1 MKDETQRG
9 LPNAYQS
16 LAQSAFIEY
25 QVVKITGIEKN
36 YLLSIEWFRGN
47 RKVGLSVI
55 GLLQAV

>member
-25 QVVKITGIEKN
+25 QVVKITGIEKK
-36 YLLSIEWFRGN
+36 LFTFDWMI
-47 RKVGLSVI
+47 
-55 GLLQAV
+55 